1 MTDNLALTIAPEEK
15 DLVDQ
20 SIPYQV
26 FLIFFLR
33 PSNNLFDVL
42 CLVYRDLQE
51 NVSKEVVAEGD
62 IADRMEK
69 GENDD
74 RTSSASSSDDT
85 DSGLEAN
92 VEDPWAIVELV
103 DDSEKWKGKVYW
115 ISVHT
120 SKNPT

>member
-42 CLVYRDLQE
+42 CLVYQDLQE

-92 VEDPWAIVELV
+92 VEDHWAIVELV
-103 DDSEKWKGKVYW
+103 DDSEKWKGKVY
-115 ISVHT
+115 
-120 SKNPT
+120 